1 MEQEG
6 RRTKREKGERE
17 GQETREIR
25 EMGLYLL
32 KWEFNTDTQ
41 TCSLRLLARLQTGQ
55 ELS

>member
-6 RRTKREKGERE
+6 RRTERE
-17 GQETREIR
+17 GQETRELR

-41 TCSLRLLARLQTGQ
+41 TCSPRLLARLQTGQ
-55 ELS
+55 EL